1 MYSLDTVVYHTK
13 NVFVKKVI
21 LDVKK
26 TGHLSKLTVILHG
39 G

>member
-13 NVFVKKVI
+13 SVFVKKVI

-26 TGHLSKLTVILHG
+26 LDFCQNWL
-39 G
+39 